1 LDATDATHS
10 ATAAAAATPPA
21 RPLSVEI
28 TPDEFDYYMKRAQQM
43 RAEAMTAVVGRWFA
57 ALARLFARAKPAPLR
72 REPALMKPIRR
83 QALPSRTA

>member
-1 LDATDATHS
+1 MDSTDATHV

-21 RPLSVEI
+21 KPLSVEI

-43 RAEAMTAVVGRWFA
+43 RAAAMVEILGRWLA
-57 ALARLFARAKPAPLR
+57 ALARLFVRAKPAPLR

>member
-1 LDATDATHS
+1 MDATDVTHS

-43 RAEAMTAVVGRWFA
+43 RAAAMTAVAGRWFA
-57 ALARLFARAKPAPLR
+57 ALARLFARAKPAPLKH
-72 REPALMKPIRR
+72 EPILIKSVR
-83 QALPSRTA
+83 SRPA